1 MRIKDLNIGHRG
13 KTLVSGISFE
23 TEPGEF
29 ILLCGPNGSGK
40 STLLRALAGK
50 DAIMVPTGVPKVKG
64 FTLREFIATTLY
76 SESDWRGRIS
86 PAMAS
91 DISKSL
97 ESLGISSLADRD
109 ISTLSDGEFQKGCI
123 ASALSRHAKTLLLD
137 EPTSFLD
144 VDNKSLILQALRD
157 IARSTGTT
165 VIMASH
171 DLAPAL
177 SCADRVF
184 GITADH
190 RFLAS
195 SSRLS
200 DSGLSASEVISAC
213 FTTYPSRPAGTL

>member
-97 ESLGISSLADRD
+97 ECLGISSLADRD

-157 IARSTGTT
+157 IA
-165 VIMASH
+165 
-171 DLAPAL
+171 
-177 SCADRVF
+177 
-184 GITADH
+184 
-190 RFLAS
+190 
-195 SSRLS
+195 
-200 DSGLSASEVISAC
+200 
-213 FTTYPSRPAGTL
+213 